1 MSLTSLPDLL
11 SLFRDDARVA
21 RIAEGLQPSNA
32 RVQIAG
38 TIGSSQALIAA
49 SVIDRMKGVHVFV
62 LTDKEEAAYFIND
75 LEALRSKDKEARN
88 AKKEGDML
96 FYPAPSR
103 SPYDPEGHHD
113 GERVS
118 RTEVLEV
125 LMKKPEH
132 LVIVTYPEALVPLVV
147 GQETLVKNTLTVKRN
162 EELPIDTL
170 EEWLLETGFSRVEFV
185 YEPGQFSVRGGIVDV
200 FSYGSDKPYRI
211 ELYGDNVES
220 VRRFDPQDQL
230 TVERLAEAVIVPDLQ
245 DEDAARQQ
253 LFFAQLP
260 ENATIWLRDLQ
271 VIGDAATKQL
281 KLLSE
286 AYERLQ
292 EKDKHTKPS
301 DLLATDAALI
311 KGLLGFRKVFWASSL
326 EPLAS
331 SLISAGDKLAASGS
345 QLVARIDFQQRP
357 QPTFAKEFKVLSG
370 DLHNKQNAGYTNLI
384 ACNSAKQS
392 ERLYSIFNDM
402 EHEVAFTPLVLD
414 LHEGFIDPE
423 LKLALYT

>member
-1 MSLTSLPDLL
+1 MNIKTGLVQHEASRMTSLPDLL
-11 SLFRDDARVA
+11 TLFRNDARVA
-21 RIAEGLQPSNA
+21 RIAEGLQPASA

-49 SVIDRMKGVHVFV
+49 SVIERTKGVHVFV

-75 LEALRSKDKEARN
+75 LEALRGKDKEARN
-88 AKKEGDML
+88 AKKDEDML

-103 SPYDPEGHHD
+103 SPYDPDGHHD

-132 LVIVTYPEALVPLVV
+132 LIIVTYPDALVPLVV
-147 GQETLVKNTLTVKRN
+147 GRELMQKNTLSIKRN

-211 ELYGDNVES
+211 ELYGDTVES

-260 ENATIWLRDLQ
+260 ENATVWLRELQ
-271 VIGDAATKQL
+271 AIGL
-281 KLLSE
+281 
-286 AYERLQ
+286 
-292 EKDKHTKPS
+292 
-301 DLLATDAALI
+301 
-311 KGLLGFRKVFWASSL
+311 
-326 EPLAS
+326 
-331 SLISAGDKLAASGS
+331 SLIH
-345 QLVARIDFQQRP
+345 I
-357 QPTFAKEFKVLSG
+357 
-370 DLHNKQNAGYTNLI
+370 
-384 ACNSAKQS
+384 
-392 ERLYSIFNDM
+392 
-402 EHEVAFTPLVLD
+402 
-414 LHEGFIDPE
+414 
-423 LKLALYT
+423 